1 MNYAAD
7 NTVTLPAWKEAPE
20 ALCVMCN
27 KNKTRTTICAPCQ
40 HDMRIKDNL
49 AADLN
54 YYAERYS
61 EKCEY
66 KTRGRKL

>member
-7 NTVTLPAWKEAPE
+7 NTVTLPTWKEAPE
-20 ALCVMCN
+20 VLCVICQRNM
-27 KNKTRTTICAPCQ
+27 TRTTICCICQ
-40 HDMRIKDNL
+40 HNMRIKDNL
-49 AADLN
+49 AADPF

-66 KTRGRKL
+66 KRGRKV